1 MNLIKHII
9 CIHDILKKYRKY
21 SIILINS
28 FYLDIKVQYIPAFS
42 FQLIRSA
49 ALQSPSRG
57 MPPFSFAVV
66 YQVAFVGA
74 YKHQPPIPLCQ
85 LSFLSYSLF
94 FSQVLRGDIGAEDS
108 VCILC
113 FTRLLIRSPTL
124 FPLHCQQCPC
134 NSLCSK
140 PSVVSFQMAL
150 AEISF
155 TTDFYT
161 TCQ

>member
-74 YKHQPPIPLCQ
+74 YKHQPPYTFMSTQ
-85 LSFLSYSLF
+85 FSFLQSFLQSSSKRRHWGRG
-94 FSQVLRGDIGAEDS
+94 FSMYPLLHQVAHQIPYPVS
-108 VCILC
+108 SP
-113 FTRLLIRSPTL
+113 LLAM
-124 FPLHCQQCPC
+124 PL
-134 NSLCSK
+134 
-140 PSVVSFQMAL
+140 
-150 AEISF
+150 
-155 TTDFYT
+155 
-161 TCQ
+161 